1 MGDDTTVAIKGSDS
15 RQRRK
20 VIHFVQHPEFEKA
33 TFKNDIAVIRVS
45 YKMIR
50 FN

>member
-1 MGDDTTVAIKGSDS
+1 MGDDVSVEMKGSQT

-20 VIHFVQHPEFEKA
+20 VIHFVQHPEFEKP

-45 YKMIR
+45 RM
-50 FN
+50 